1 MGFESFFEA
10 QSTLLWATFT
20 MALIMG
26 AVVNKTNFC
35 TMGAVS
41 DMVNMSDMGRM
52 RSWFLAIAV
61 ALIGVTVFETV
72 GLANPGGSFPPY
84 RVGQLMWADNIL
96 GGLLFGI
103 GMTLAS
109 GCGNKML
116 IRIGGGNLKSIVVVL
131 VVSVIA
137 YFMTNPFPG
146 TDQTLMSVLFSD
158 WIGPLAINVGDSQD
172 LGTLITG
179 ESGATARLVIG
190 IVLGLGLLFYIFKSS
205 EFRSSFD
212 GILGGLVV
220 GLAVLAA
227 WYVSSNIVVDAEGD
241 LYSLSSYV
249 QEWEFVAESE
259 EGKPAASRPLSP
271 QSFTFINPTGQTLGY
286 AASGFNSAY
295 LTFGVMALFG
305 VICGSLL
312 WTLISRSFRV
322 EWFVDLK
329 DFINHMIG
337 AVLMGFGGV
346 LAMGCTIGQGV
357 TGISTLALGSFF
369 AFGAIVFG
377 SAMTMKIQY
386 YKLVYEEEA
395 TFVKALITG
404 LVDMK
409 LLPESFRKLE
419 AI

>member
-1 MGFESFFEA
+1 MTFESFFEA

-20 MALIMG
+20 IALIMG

-52 RSWFLAIAV
+52 RSWFLAMVV
-61 ALIGVTVFETV
+61 ALIGVTALETL
-72 GLANPGGSFPPY
+72 GMANPGGSFPPY

-96 GGLLFGI
+96 GGLMFGI

-146 TDQTLMSVLFSD
+146 SDQTLMSVLFYD
-158 WIGPLAINVGDSQD
+158 WISPLTVNVGESQD
-172 LGTLITG
+172 LGTLIAG
-179 ESGATARLVIG
+179 ESGASARLVIAAL
-190 IVLGLGLLFYIFKSS
+190 IGLGLLYYIFKSS
-205 EFRSSFD
+205 EFRGSFD
-212 GILGGLVV
+212 GILGGLIV

-227 WYVSSNIVVDAEGD
+227 WYVSSNIMVGAEED
-241 LYSLSSYV
+241 LYSLSGYV
-249 QEWEFVAESE
+249 QEWEFVAESD
-259 EGKPAASRPLSP
+259 EGKPADSRPLSP

-286 AASGFNSAY
+286 VSSGLNSAY

-312 WTLISRSFRV
+312 WTLISRSFRI

-357 TGISTLALGSFF
+357 TGISTLALGSFL

-395 TFVKALITG
+395 TFLKALITG

-409 LLPESFRKLE
+409 LLPESLRKLD